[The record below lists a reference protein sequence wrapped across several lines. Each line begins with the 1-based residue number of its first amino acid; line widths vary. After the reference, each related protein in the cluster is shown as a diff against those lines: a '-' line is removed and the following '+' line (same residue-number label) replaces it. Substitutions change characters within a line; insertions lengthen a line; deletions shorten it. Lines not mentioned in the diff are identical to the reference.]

1 MSASRAARRGG
12 LGSSLA
18 VLALLGLLAQGTGS
32 GGESPSR
39 GARSLDAQSQADPAQ
54 KPAIPRAAPPVL
66 AVEKGKFRIVVD
78 GQRVGTEEFEIA
90 PSGKDWLARGSTEI
104 RPSGAPTS
112 QVSSRLTLRPDG
124 TPVHYEWTA
133 EGQKKASAAVDF
145 EGGTAKIA
153 LRIENAQPFIQ
164 ELAFGSPHIL
174 VLDNNVYHHYAILAR
189 LYDWNAK
196 GSQTFP
202 VLIPQDMTPGN
213 ITVEDAGPE
222 NVGGT
227 TLELLRARTPD
238 LELTL
243 YLDSNHRLI
252 RLSAPASKAE
262 VRRE

>member
-54 KPAIPRAAPPVL
+54 KPAIPPAAPPVL

-112 QVSSRLTLRPDG
+112 QVSSR
-124 TPVHYEWTA
+124 
-133 EGQKKASAAVDF
+133 
-145 EGGTAKIA
+145 
-153 LRIENAQPFIQ
+153 
-164 ELAFGSPHIL
+164 
-174 VLDNNVYHHYAILAR
+174 
-189 LYDWNAK
+189 
-196 GSQTFP
+196 
-202 VLIPQDMTPGN
+202 
-213 ITVEDAGPE
+213 
-222 NVGGT
+222 
-227 TLELLRARTPD
+227 
-238 LELTL
+238 
-243 YLDSNHRLI
+243 
-252 RLSAPASKAE
+252 
-262 VRRE
+262 